1 MDPYYN
7 ALEAMAIEIVDL
19 PSYKKKWCIFT
30 ESYDIVGSK
39 KGIFGVKIG
48 ITFCR

>member
-19 PSYKKKWCIFT
+19 PSYKKN
-30 ESYDIVGSK
+30 
-39 KGIFGVKIG
+39 GVYSLKAMI
-48 ITFCR
+48 